1 MPYKTKLSEQQKEYV
16 CVLGRFV
23 GPHQLAKEFDV
34 SISTILN
41 LKRKTGVKYI
51 DNYKK
56 CIINANK
63 TYQTS
68 SDPYIKDKITE
79 LVFSPIAR
87 KVVRIVGKEI
97 TLRPNDGY
105 IKLYQAIFGGKTETK
120 KEFKEEYMAGRII
133 GELSNYI
140 STSQFVSEYRLFS
153 DLKTNLTEKL
163 ASELYKPLPSDLKER
178 FDNVLSTLNEREAK
192 VLRFKFGLDDG
203 YSHTLRE
210 TGNRFNLTK
219 QGIKHIE
226 AKALRKLR
234 HPTRS
239 KKIKELEAT
248 YLRYLNY
255 LEAPEEEHQKK
266 KNLENE
272 LELWES
278 QIDNWISPTDLKERL
293 KGLFATHRHQLGNY
307 YIPSSIEKS
316 LNYSLLIGLFEYVN
330 SLETKID
337 ALRRGEVA
345 KLEVEKERS
354 EFVELEKKLAMSI
367 HDFEFSVRSYNCLRE
382 ARIKTV
388 RDLVQKTEEEILQY
402 RNFGKKS
409 LVEINEVLAK
419 MGLSLGMKF
428 PS

>member
-16 CVLGRFV
+16 CILGRFV

-63 TYQTS
+63 IYQTS

-97 TLRPNDGY
+97 TLRPNEGY
-105 IKLYQAIFGGKTETK
+105 IKLYRAIFGGKTETK
-120 KEFKEEYMAGRII
+120 KEFKEEYIAGRII
-133 GELSNYI
+133 GELPNYI
-140 STSQFVSEYRLFS
+140 LTNQFVSEYRLFL
-153 DLKTNLTEKL
+153 DLKNNLTEKL
-163 ASELYKPLPSDLKER
+163 ASEIYKPIPSDLKKR
-178 FDNVLSTLNEREAK
+178 FDNVLSTLNEKEAK
-192 VLRFKFGLDDG
+192 VLRFRFGLDDS

-210 TGNRFNLTK
+210 TGNIFNLTG

-248 YLRYLNY
+248 YLRYLDY
-255 LEAPEEEHQKK
+255 LKAPEEEHQKK
-266 KNLENE
+266 KSLENE
-272 LELWES
+272 LELGES
-278 QIDNWISPTDLKERL
+278 QIDSCVSPINLKERL
-293 KGLFATHRHQLGNY
+293 KGLFVTHRHQLENY
-307 YIPSSIEKS
+307 YLPSFVEKS
-316 LNYSLLIGLFEYVN
+316 LGYSLLIGLFEYVN

-337 ALRRGEVA
+337 ALSKGEVA
-345 KLEVEKERS
+345 RLEMEEERP
-354 EFVELEKKLAMSI
+354 EFVELKKKLEMPI
-367 HDFEFSVRSYNCLRE
+367 NDFELSVRSHNCLRE
-382 ARIKTV
+382 ARVKTV
-388 RDLVQKTEEEILQY
+388 RDLVQKTEGEMLKY

-409 LVEINEVLAK
+409 LAEINEVLAK
-419 MGLSLGMKF
+419 MGLSLGMKL